1 MSWTRRNYFEPKNES
16 CTILGTRDVAE
27 KKQNSSAGEASLHLR
42 RNRLKDTWTKK
53 YIFQEIT
60 RVRRITK
67 QNKGVGRMR
76 EKDYLRGSGEEL
88 SKKVTFD

>member
-16 CTILGTRDVAE
+16 CSILGTRDVAE

-60 RVRRITK
+60 RVMEN
-67 QNKGVGRMR
+67 NKA
-76 EKDYLRGSGEEL
+76 E
-88 SKKVTFD
+88 